1 MRPLS
6 YRERKKNVKKMK
18 KSVVK
23 FFFRRWRVG
32 ENLRP
37 KLKRAEKVLVISARK
52 KINIPKLEWGA
63 LTTSKMR
70 DFYNIN
76 LFL

>member
-1 MRPLS
+1 
-6 YRERKKNVKKMK
+6 MK

-37 KLKRAEKVLVISARK
+37 KLKRAEKVLVISAKK

-63 LTTSKMR
+63 LTTSKMT